1 MRRTMIIIYNEIN
14 GVGNISFDGW
24 NEADHPRDDVG
35 RFTHNSGS
43 SFLGREFTGVRG
55 QEAINLLLRERQG
68 FVKDAFWRKDI
79 GGIDLIWG
87 NEDKG
92 LCHILHRRKYP
103 LEKLGEFLN
112 SLAEVIEK
120 GELSFNGK
128 NRFEIY
134 YNHKIAV
141 ISPDLDGDK
150 NIKFLLTAFKQK
162 KP

>member
-68 FVKDAFWRKDI
+68 FVKDAFGVKT
-79 GGIDLIWG
+79 
-87 NEDKG
+87 
-92 LCHILHRRKYP
+92 
-103 LEKLGEFLN
+103 LG
-112 SLAEVIEK
+112 V
-120 GELSFNGK
+120 
-128 NRFEIY
+128 
-134 YNHKIAV
+134 
-141 ISPDLDGDK
+141 
-150 NIKFLLTAFKQK
+150 
-162 KP
+162 